1 MPVRPRSG
9 ARQTSVHWLGVGAL
23 AVALLVGVRLAHTLV
38 AHGASGPITV
48 QLWPAGQGKIDVL
61 QAGTKVGSCDFLFV
75 IHNQTH
81 CDVAVSGG
89 TPVTFKAIPEPG
101 AVITDA
107 QDKNDLPDFP
117 VSDPTFVRWTVGAC
131 AGAGDTCTFAPDD
144 SEWVGAIFSPLQL
157 EVGIDRAD
165 ASADSVEVDGEPKA
179 LTCDVRGFGVST
191 CHARFPAD
199 SSVVLV
205 EAPDSG
211 TPDFAWGEGCESQTA
226 DPPHSRCTVEMTN
239 IRTFVSAAYANPV
252 DLSPP
257 EFPFKISPH
266 VRIER
271 VGTGSGRVTGS
282 GYDCGSLCSA
292 DPDYQARI
300 TLEAHS
306 DGGSHFVRWVGVCSS
321 ATTCSFGAGS
331 ATLVLAQFDSDAPAT
346 QPQTQTQT
354 QTQPQTQTQTTGV
367 VVATTTLAQTAT
379 HETVTTAAAFAPRL
393 VKVATAR
400 RAGHRLI
407 VLTLTSDRAA
417 SATVR
422 LLRRGRSIFSRVLA
436 LHAGRRVVQ
445 IRIPA
450 ALKPGRCQISLRVAS
465 GRDVRTLTSS
475 VRIGR

>member
-1 MPVRPRSG
+1 MPGRRRSG
-9 ARQTSVHWLGVGAL
+9 AWQTSVRWLGVGLL
-23 AVALLVGVRLAHTLV
+23 AVALLIGVRLAHALV

-61 QAGTKVGSCDFLFV
+61 QAGMNVGSCDFLFV
-75 IHNQTH
+75 IHQQTH
-81 CDVAVSGG
+81 CDVPVSGG
-89 TPVTFKAIPEPG
+89 TPVTFKAIPEPD
-101 AVITDA
+101 ALITDV

-131 AGAGDTCTFAPDD
+131 AGAGDTCTFTPDD

-165 ASADSVEVDGEPKA
+165 VSADSVQVDGAPDA
-179 LTCDVRGFGVST
+179 LTCDARGFGVST
-191 CHARFPAD
+191 CHALFPAD
-199 SSVVLV
+199 STVALV
-205 EAPDSG
+205 EAPVSG
-211 TPDFAWGEGCESQTA
+211 TPDFAWGEGCASQTA

-239 IRTFVSAAYANPV
+239 IRTFVSAAYANT
-252 DLSPP
+252 SPP

-271 VGTGSGRVTGS
+271 TGTGSGRVTGS

-292 DPDYQARI
+292 DPEYQARI

-321 ATTCSFGAGS
+321 ATICSFGAGS
-331 ATLVLAQFDSDAPAT
+331 ATLVLAQFDRDAPAT
-346 QPQTQTQT
+346 QPQTQTQVQT
-354 QTQPQTQTQTTGV
+354 QIQPQTQPQTTG
-367 VVATTTLAQTAT
+367 VVATTTTLPQTVT
-379 HETVTTAAAFAPRL
+379 HETVTTTAAFAPRL
-393 VKVATAR
+393 VKVATAH

-407 VLTLTSDRAA
+407 VLTLDSDRAV

-422 LLRRGRSIFSRVLA
+422 LLRRGHSMFSRVLA
-436 LHAGRRVVQ
+436 LRAGRRVLR

-450 ALKPGRCQISLRVAS
+450 ALKPGRCQIVLRVAS
-465 GRDVRTLTSS
+465 GRDLRTLTSS